1 MDINDMIGLVPLK
14 EIDYCDF
21 FAEFDIKKR
30 IDFVILRIM
39 KKNKKS
45 VTIKNEKQITYYA
58 KALKNNDNFFFHD
71 EESRTKKF
79 ININNK
85 NMCINLELR
94 TFIDDIYV
102 LYKICFEHSIVRG
115 WINLKENKSD
125 EMDQIL
131 KFKNSKFLKDIVFLD
146 NAQNIDYIKENISIC
161 QDRDSIDSFINFCE
175 DLKLLDEKSL
185 KELRFMYL

>member
-71 EESRTKKF
+71 EEARTKKF

-85 NMCINLELR
+85 NMCINLELCA
-94 TFIDDIYV
+94 FIDDIYV

-115 WINLKENKSD
+115 WIKLKENKSD

-175 DLKLLDEKSL
+175 DLKLLDEKIL